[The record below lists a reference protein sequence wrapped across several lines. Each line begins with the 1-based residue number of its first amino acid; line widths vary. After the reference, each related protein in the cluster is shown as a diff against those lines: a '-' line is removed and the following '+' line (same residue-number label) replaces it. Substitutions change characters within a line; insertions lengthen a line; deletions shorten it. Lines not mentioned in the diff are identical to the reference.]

1 MELRC
6 PAGQEIPNAA
16 FDSLL
21 VIALSLYQRWRPL
34 DEDAWRIRRALRS
47 ASAGGSND
55 PQPFAEYFPTTHAT
69 SSLTRVDPAAR
80 FRRQTVMIRGFFILL
95 AFQLVGEVAARGLA
109 LPAPGPVIGLALL
122 VIALGLYQ
130 RWRPLDEEA
139 LAASDVGQ
147 AARGLLAALP
157 LLFVPAGVGVVQYMG
172 LLREQGLALAVA
184 LVASTLATLL
194 ATVGVFLLVKRLTG
208 AKGEA

>member
-1 MELRC
+1 
-6 PAGQEIPNAA
+6 
-16 FDSLL
+16 
-21 VIALSLYQRWRPL
+21 
-34 DEDAWRIRRALRS
+34 
-47 ASAGGSND
+47 
-55 PQPFAEYFPTTHAT
+55 
-69 SSLTRVDPAAR
+69 
-80 FRRQTVMIRGFFILL
+80 MIRGLFILL
-95 AFQLVGEVAARGLA
+95 AFQLVGEVAARGLG

-122 VIALGLYQ
+122 VVALGLYQ

-139 LAASDVGQ
+139 LAESDLGK

-184 LVASTLATLL
+184 LVVSTVATLL
-194 ATVGVFLLVKRLTG
+194 ATVGVFLLVKRLAR

>member
-1 MELRC
+1 
-6 PAGQEIPNAA
+6 
-16 FDSLL
+16 
-21 VIALSLYQRWRPL
+21 
-34 DEDAWRIRRALRS
+34 
-47 ASAGGSND
+47 
-55 PQPFAEYFPTTHAT
+55 
-69 SSLTRVDPAAR
+69 
-80 FRRQTVMIRGFFILL
+80 MIRGFFILL
-95 AFQLVGEVAARGLA
+95 AFQLVGEVAARGLG

-122 VIALGLYQ
+122 VVALGLYQ

-139 LAASDVGQ
+139 LAESDLGK

-184 LVASTLATLL
+184 LVVSTVATLL

-208 AKGEA
+208 ANGEA